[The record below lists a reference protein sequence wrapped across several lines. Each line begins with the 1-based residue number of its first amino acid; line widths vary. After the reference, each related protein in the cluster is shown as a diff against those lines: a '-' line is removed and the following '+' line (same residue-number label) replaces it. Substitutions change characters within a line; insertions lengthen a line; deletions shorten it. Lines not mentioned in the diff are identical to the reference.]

1 MGRMGHF
8 AGKRV
13 SKQHSTV
20 IEAAHDVVK
29 FLHTLPVVT
38 KIALGRIDVHL
49 PPTEKRMKFSE
60 IRGGLKLQ
68 IRGTNSIQ
76 QIMVYST
83 DVHSIKNRLEIEFK
97 ENFIF
102 VN

>member
-20 IEAAHDVVK
+20 IEAAHEVVK
-29 FLHTLPVVT
+29 FLHTLTEVS

-49 PPTEKRMKFSE
+49 PPTEKRIKFSE

-83 DVHSIKNRLEIEFK
+83 DVASVKEKIEK
-97 ENFIF
+97 EFLNSYIFIS
-102 VN
+102 

>member
-29 FLHTLPVVT
+29 FLHTLPAVS

-49 PPTEKRMKFSE
+49 PPTEKRLKFSE

-83 DVHSIKNRLEIEFK
+83 DVPSVKSKLESEFK
-97 ENFIF
+97 DTYIFI
-102 VN
+102 N

>member
-1 MGRMGHF
+1 MGRMGHI
-8 AGKRV
+8 GGRGV

-20 IEAAHDVVK
+20 IEAAQDVVK
-29 FLHTLPVVT
+29 YLQKNSEIS

-49 PPTEKRMKFSE
+49 PSTEWRIKMTE

-76 QIMVYST
+76 QIMVYTT
-83 DVHSIKNRLEIEFK
+83 DCVGVGAKLRAEFSNK
-97 ENFIF
+97 FIIS
-102 VN
+102 